1 MAMSIPPEGENVRK
15 AVRWISA
22 ERQDHPERPL
32 AGLIDKACLMFNLSP
47 LEADTLARTLRSG
60 KAAGVPES
68 VV

>member
-1 MAMSIPPEGENVRK
+1 MSIPPEGENVRK

-22 ERQDHPERPL
+22 ERQDHPEQPL
-32 AGLIDKACLMFNLSP
+32 AGLIDQACLMFNLSP

-68 VV
+68 AA